1 MIKKFN
7 ELIDVDV
14 PITKK
19 PTFKKDKATQTF
31 VKVEGKDID
40 TLSWVDCLTCLYE
53 NGAEKVVFENVPNEK
68 GELLYKD
75 ENDAISIK
83 VYVEIDGDRR
93 EIVYPVIDGNKDVAL
108 DKLTQSDIYNAKQ
121 RAFVKCVAVN
131 WGLGLKLWK
140 KEDLDKTEKDE
151 EKSLA
156 EQFRTLVNTA
166 VKKCGSIPE
175 MLKHLNGVSEKK
187 IKELIEEAKT
197 IDGITKTLIKV
208 LEDDKKS
215 K

>member
-1 MIKKFN
+1 MIKNFT
-7 ELIDVDV
+7 ELYKIDV

-53 NGAEKVVFENVPNEK
+53 NGAEKVIFENIPNEN
-68 GELLYKD
+68 GGLLYKD
-75 ENDAISIK
+75 ENNAISIK
-83 VYVEIDGDRR
+83 VFVEIDGDRR
-93 EIVYPVIDGNKDVAL
+93 EIIYPLIDGNKDVAF

-140 KEDLDKTEKDE
+140 KEDLEKTEKEE

-156 EQFRTLVNTA
+156 EQFRALVNTA
-166 VKKCGSIPE
+166 VKKLGSIPE

-208 LEDDKKS
+208 LEDDNKS